1 MNMKHF
7 TIVFLAL
14 AAGFYSLSAQQNDF
28 SASEKMVMQHIEK
41 NKMQYE
47 KTAMAIWELA
57 ELGFQEDKSTLL
69 LQDLLRNNGF
79 KITTGQEGMSTA
91 FIAEFG
97 EGKPVIGLLAE
108 FDALPG
114 LSQKVSSN
122 MEPLVERAPGHA
134 CGHHLF
140 GTGSAAAAISLKEWM
155 IKENRKGT
163 IRVYGTPA
171 EEGGG
176 GKVYMARAGLLDDV
190 DAVLTWH
197 PASRNDASAESS
209 LAIISAKFTFK
220 GVSAHA
226 AMAPWRG
233 RSALDGVEAMNDM
246 VNMMR
251 EHVEPDA
258 RIHYAITNGSMAP
271 NVVPAKAEVYYIV
284 RHPDMKEVVRLF
296 ERIKKCAKG
305 AAMGTETEVSE
316 EIVSG
321 YYNILINETLA
332 SLMYQKLSKIG
343 GITYTPQER
352 AFAAE
357 LIQSFPP
364 GNYKPEDA
372 MKIEKFRVE
381 ERGGPASSDV
391 SDVSWVTPTASIATA
406 TWVPGT
412 VAHSWQ
418 AVASGGSSIGVNG
431 MVLAAKTMAISAMEL
446 FTNTNILQKAKEE
459 KMNRTGSDFKYKS
472 LVGDRLPPFNF
483 MSGNDPRKN

>member
-1 MNMKHF
+1 
-7 TIVFLAL
+7 
-14 AAGFYSLSAQQNDF
+14 
-28 SASEKMVMQHIEK
+28 
-41 NKMQYE
+41 
-47 KTAMAIWELA
+47 
-57 ELGFQEDKSTLL
+57 
-69 LQDLLRNNGF
+69 
-79 KITTGQEGMSTA
+79 
-91 FIAEFG
+91 
-97 EGKPVIGLLAE
+97 
-108 FDALPG
+108 
-114 LSQKVSSN
+114 
-122 MEPLVERAPGHA
+122 
-134 CGHHLF
+134 
-140 GTGSAAAAISLKEWM
+140 
-155 IKENRKGT
+155 
-163 IRVYGTPA
+163 VYGTPA

-176 GKVYMARAGLLDDV
+176 GKVFMARGGLLDDV

-197 PASRNDASAESS
+197 PASTNDASAESS
-209 LAIISAKFTFK
+209 LAIVSAKFTFK

-284 RHPDMKEVVRLF
+284 RHPEVKEVIRLF
-296 ERIKKCAKG
+296 ERVKKCAKG
-305 AAMGTETEVSE
+305 AAIGTETEVSE

-321 YYNILINETLA
+321 YYNILINETL
-332 SLMYQKLSKIG
+332 SNLMFNKLSKIG
-343 GITYTPQER
+343 GVAYSPQEK
-352 AFAAE
+352 AFAEE
-357 LIQSFPP
+357 LISSFPP
-364 GNYKPEDA
+364 ADYKPEDA
-372 MKIEKFRVE
+372 LKIEKFRVE

-391 SDVSWVTPTASIATA
+391 GDVSWVTPTASIAAA

-431 MVLAAKTMAISAMEL
+431 MLVAAKTMAISAMEL
-446 FTNTNILQKAKEE
+446 FTNPEMLQKAKEE
-459 KMNRTGSDFKYKS
+459 KLKRTGSDFKYKS

>member
-1 MNMKHF
+1 MNIKTTLF
-7 TIVFLAL
+7 FLLFACINL
-14 AAGFYSLSAQQNDF
+14 NAQHTGLSA
-28 SASEKMVMQHIEK
+28 AEKVVVQHIDK
-41 NKMQYE
+41 NKAQYE
-47 KTAMAIWELA
+47 KTSLAIWELA

-69 LQDLLRNNGF
+69 LQNLLKDNGF
-79 KITTGQEGMSTA
+79 KVESGQEGMSTA

-97 EGKPVIGLLAE
+97 EGKPVIGFLAE
-108 FDALPG
+108 YDALPG
-114 LSQKVSSN
+114 LSQKVSAN
-122 MEPLVERAPGHA
+122 MEPLEERAPGHA

-140 GTGSAAAAISLKEWM
+140 GTGSAAAAIALKDWM
-155 IKENRKGT
+155 IKEKIKGT

-176 GKVYMARAGLLDDV
+176 GKVFMARGGLLDDV

-209 LAIISAKFTFK
+209 LAIVSAKFTFK

-284 RHPDMKEVVRLF
+284 RHPEVKEVIRLF
-296 ERIKKCAKG
+296 ERVKKCAQG
-305 AAMGTETEVSE
+305 AAIGTETEVSE

-321 YYNILINETLA
+321 YYNILINETL
-332 SLMYQKLSKIG
+332 SNLMFNKLSKIG
-343 GITYTPQER
+343 GVAYSPQEK
-352 AFAAE
+352 AFAEE
-357 LIQSFPP
+357 LISSFPP
-364 GNYKPEDA
+364 ADYKPEDA
-372 MKIEKFRVE
+372 LKIEKFRVE

-391 SDVSWVTPTASIATA
+391 GDVSWVTPTASIATA

-418 AVASGGSSIGVNG
+418 AVASGGSSIGVSG
-431 MVLAAKTMAISAMEL
+431 MLVAAKTMAISAMEL
-446 FTNTNILQKAKEE
+446 FTNPDMLQKAKEE
-459 KMNRTGSDFKYKS
+459 KLKRTGSDFKYKS

>member
-1 MNMKHF
+1 MNIKTTLLF
-7 TIVFLAL
+7 LVF
-14 AAGFYSLSAQQNDF
+14 AGINLNAQHTGLSAT
-28 SASEKMVMQHIEK
+28 EKVVVQHIDK
-41 NKMQYE
+41 NKAQYE
-47 KTAMAIWELA
+47 KTSLAIWELA

-69 LQDLLRNNGF
+69 LQNLLKDNGF
-79 KITTGQEGMSTA
+79 NVVSGQEGMSTA

-97 EGKPVIGLLAE
+97 EGKPIIGFLAE
-108 FDALPG
+108 YDALPG
-114 LSQKVSSN
+114 LSQKVSAN
-122 MEPLVERAPGHA
+122 MEPFEERAPGHA

-140 GTGSAAAAISLKEWM
+140 GTGSAAAAIALKDWM
-155 IKENRKGT
+155 IKEKIKGT

-176 GKVYMARAGLLDDV
+176 GKVFMARGGLLDDV

-209 LAIISAKFTFK
+209 LAIVSAKFTFK

-284 RHPDMKEVVRLF
+284 RHPEVKEVIRLF
-296 ERIKKCAKG
+296 ERVKKCAQG
-305 AAMGTETEVSE
+305 AAIGTETEVSE

-321 YYNILINETLA
+321 YYNILINETL
-332 SLMYQKLSKIG
+332 SNLMFNKLSKIG
-343 GITYTPQER
+343 GVAYSTQER
-352 AFAAE
+352 AFAEE
-357 LIQSFPP
+357 LISSFPP
-364 GNYKPEDA
+364 ADYKPEDA
-372 MKIEKFRVE
+372 LKIEKFRVE

-391 SDVSWVTPTASIATA
+391 GDVSWVTPTASIAAA

-431 MVLAAKTMAISAMEL
+431 MLVAAKTMAISAMEL
-446 FTNTNILQKAKEE
+446 FTNPAMLQKAKEE
-459 KMNRTGSDFKYKS
+459 KLKRTGAAFKYKS

>member
-1 MNMKHF
+1 MKIRNF
-7 TIVFLAL
+7 TAFLFFCAFGGL
-14 AAGFYSLSAQQNDF
+14 LFSQNPGLTANENWVVQQ
-28 SASEKMVMQHIEK
+28 IEK
-41 NKMQYE
+41 NKVFYE
-47 KTAMAIWELA
+47 KAASSIWALA
-57 ELGFQEDKSTLL
+57 ELGFQEDKSTLI
-69 LQDLLRNNGF
+69 LQDLLKNHGF
-79 KITTGQEGMSTA
+79 KITTGQEGMTTA
-91 FIAEFG
+91 FIAEYG
-97 EGKPVIGLLAE
+97 SGKPVIGFLAE

-114 LSQKVSSN
+114 LSQKVSAD

-140 GTGSAAAAISLKEWM
+140 GTGSAASAIALKDWM
-155 IKENRKGT
+155 IKENIKGT

-176 GKVYMARAGLLDDV
+176 GKVFMVRAGYMDDV

-251 EHVEPDA
+251 EHVEPDS

-296 ERIKKCAKG
+296 ERLRKCAKG
-305 AAMGTETEVSE
+305 AAMGTETEVSD
-316 EIVSG
+316 EIISG

-332 SLMYQKLSKIG
+332 GLMHRKLTNIG
-343 GITYTPQER
+343 GVAYSNQEK
-352 AFAAE
+352 AFAIE
-357 LIQSFPP
+357 LINSFPP
-364 GNYKPEDA
+364 GDYKPEDA
-372 MKIEKFRVE
+372 LKIEKFRIE

-391 SDVSWVTPTASIATA
+391 GDVSWVTPTASIATA

-412 VAHSWQ
+412 VAHTWQ
-418 AVASGGSSIGVNG
+418 AVASGGSSIGIGG
-431 MVLAAKTMAISAMEL
+431 MMVAAKTMAISAMEL
-446 FTNTNILQKAKEE
+446 FTNPGLLQKAKDE
-459 KMNRTGSDFKYKS
+459 KGVRTGTDFKYKS
-472 LVGDRLPPFNF
+472 LVGDRMPPFDF
-483 MSGNDPRKN
+483 MVGNDPRKN